1 MKEIFILL
9 VAGFGLVVALP
20 IGARALL
27 RLGVRIRYALKPER
41 PEDKLGDYG
50 LDRSHEVEKGTI
62 QAQGEQSGSD

>member
-9 VAGFGLVVALP
+9 LAGWGLIVALP

-27 RLGVRIRYALKPER
+27 RLGVRIRYGLKPDL
-41 PEDKLGDYG
+41 PGDKLGDYG
-50 LDRSHEVEKGTI
+50 LDQSYEVEKGTQ